1 MSSHNLLRKQV
12 FSEVK
17 KKRLIF
23 LTFVVLSFIYLSIS
37 LVFGDMG
44 LFRYLELNRT
54 KMNMESQLSEINRQ
68 NEQLRTQLK
77 LLKEDS
83 FYREKLAREEYGL
96 SKPNESSSTAASSRE
111 RSWACCTIPPAA
123 RIFAAR
129 ASKADITL

>member
-12 FSEVK
+12 LYEVK

-54 KMNMESQLSEINRQ
+54 KMNLESQLTEINRQ

-77 LLKEDS
+77 LLKEDP

-96 SKPNESSSTAASSRE
+96 SKPNEY
-111 RSWACCTIPPAA
+111 
-123 RIFAAR
+123 IF
-129 ASKADITL
+129 KYDK

>member
-1 MSSHNLLRKQV
+1 MSSNNLLRKQV
-12 FSEVK
+12 MSEVK

-44 LFRYLELNRT
+44 LLRYLELNRT
-54 KMNMESQLSEINRQ
+54 KMNISRQISEINRQ

-77 LLKEDS
+77 LLKEDP

-96 SKPNESSSTAASSRE
+96 SKPNEY
-111 RSWACCTIPPAA
+111 
-123 RIFAAR
+123 IFQYD
-129 ASKADITL
+129 K

>member
-12 FSEVK
+12 INEVK
-17 KKRLIF
+17 KRRLIF

-54 KMNMESQLSEINRQ
+54 KMNLESQLSEINRQ

-77 LLKEDS
+77 LLKEDP

-96 SKPNESSSTAASSRE
+96 SKPNEY
-111 RSWACCTIPPAA
+111 
-123 RIFAAR
+123 IFQYD
-129 ASKADITL
+129 K

>member
-12 FSEVK
+12 LSEVK

-23 LTFVVLSFIYLSIS
+23 LTFVVLCFIYLSIS

-54 KMNMESQLSEINRQ
+54 KKNLESQLSEINRQ
-68 NEQLRTQLK
+68 NEQLKTQLK
-77 LLKEDS
+77 LLKEDP

-96 SKPNESSSTAASSRE
+96 SKPNEY
-111 RSWACCTIPPAA
+111 
-123 RIFAAR
+123 IFQYD
-129 ASKADITL
+129 K

>member
-23 LTFVVLSFIYLSIS
+23 FTFVVLSFIYLSIS

-96 SKPNESSSTAASSRE
+96 SKPNEY
-111 RSWACCTIPPAA
+111 
-123 RIFAAR
+123 IFEYD
-129 ASKADITL
+129 K